1 MDGDW
6 KERWAKDEAEIHQLI
21 FLFVHFHCTHL
32 PSIAEVTD
40 ASRWDF
46 FSAFRPMMW
55 RDEKRFAFAGFQK
68 ACGTVIFDS
77 DRKPQFS
84 SLIPEFRP
92 CRGLSGSG
100 FGIVDPGPISA
111 IALLDY
117 AKSSL

>member
-68 ACGTVIFDS
+68 GMRHGDIRFGQKASIFESDS
-77 DRKPQFS
+77 
-84 SLIPEFRP
+84 
-92 CRGLSGSG
+92 
-100 FGIVDPGPISA
+100 
-111 IALLDY
+111 
-117 AKSSL
+117 

>member
-55 RDEKRFAFAGFQK
+55 RRRKAIRLCGLSEGMRHGDIRFGQK
-68 ACGTVIFDS
+68 ASIFESDS
-77 DRKPQFS
+77 
-84 SLIPEFRP
+84 
-92 CRGLSGSG
+92 
-100 FGIVDPGPISA
+100 
-111 IALLDY
+111 
-117 AKSSL
+117 